1 MGLAAK
7 SRKKLSENISPYTNK
22 FMRMVEVSVK
32 TVVGKPLVAWGQAYT
47 NALKKYHRAK
57 TPFYA
62 LYPVAWLAAQGGKAY
77 NGVKK
82 YLGEIQ
88 GKQVNYLYETVAD
101 TVDSVTDLWAKG
113 ISKAGN
119 AMYGKYKT
127 NQQRGVLDS
136 FFAAASED
144 EHRKEVLQSSDLAN
158 MFTTKHRETY
168 LFDNDGRV
176 QMVDKTEKWEKTPEG
191 SSVKFADKLEDQ
203 IEKLIEQAS
212 NDIRDKK
219 AAQKTADAWND
230 VNAKETARLNLAHAG
245 EVKNIVNSFQS
256 DISKLIPILK
266 KSMTGTP
273 PARRYDDI
281 RNNLWTLIDLPAIT
295 SSVATTTMQA
305 IHARAA
311 TTGWLS
317 VKIVTLKA
325 GNPVLEAD
333 IRIARATVNAERGK
347 ESANEIIVKGLS
359 SQKNLPAADV
369 VRLATA
375 QGDFLAAQSAR
386 LAAEDIVNQK
396 QIELNNAKDQLT
408 RLEKVNETLT
418 KVADIN
424 HRMYIAMMTIPPAD
438 TKPIAE
444 EFNQLTKYM
453 DILRYPEEKALKM
466 VDITKVTKADL
477 EAELSKRSDA
487 A

>member
-1 MGLAAK
+1 
-7 SRKKLSENISPYTNK
+7 
-22 FMRMVEVSVK
+22 
-32 TVVGKPLVAWGQAYT
+32 
-47 NALKKYHRAK
+47 
-57 TPFYA
+57 
-62 LYPVAWLAAQGGKAY
+62 
-77 NGVKK
+77 
-82 YLGEIQ
+82 
-88 GKQVNYLYETVAD
+88 
-101 TVDSVTDLWAKG
+101 
-113 ISKAGN
+113 
-119 AMYGKYKT
+119 
-127 NQQRGVLDS
+127 
-136 FFAAASED
+136 
-144 EHRKEVLQSSDLAN
+144 
-158 MFTTKHRETY
+158 
-168 LFDNDGRV
+168 
-176 QMVDKTEKWEKTPEG
+176 
-191 SSVKFADKLEDQ
+191 
-203 IEKLIEQAS
+203 
-212 NDIRDKK
+212 
-219 AAQKTADAWND
+219 
-230 VNAKETARLNLAHAG
+230 
-245 EVKNIVNSFQS
+245 
-256 DISKLIPILK
+256 
-266 KSMTGTP
+266 
-273 PARRYDDI
+273 
-281 RNNLWTLIDLPAIT
+281 
-295 SSVATTTMQA
+295 MQA